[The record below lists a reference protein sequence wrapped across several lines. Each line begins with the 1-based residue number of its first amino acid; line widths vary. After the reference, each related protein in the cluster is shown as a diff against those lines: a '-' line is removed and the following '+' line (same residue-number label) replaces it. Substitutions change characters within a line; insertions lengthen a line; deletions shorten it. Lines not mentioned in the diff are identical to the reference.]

1 MGTSE
6 QLLNLYLR
14 RRNPDTG
21 QCTVARVLACDA
33 LGCPTTGLQD
43 GDDQRPWT
51 GAAARDAEP
60 IIFVLC
66 GLLLCCLLARLV
78 RERLRATAPPPPFLT
93 HTHMRLAQLCLLALR
108 GTLSLAFAV
117 YPCLSCVHTCGLI
130 NFLRVHSVCAG
141 EKRGFA

>member
-93 HTHMRLAQLCLLALR
+93 HTHAACAVMLASAA
-108 GTLSLAFAV
+108 GNIIAGV
-117 YPCLSCVHTCGLI
+117 CGLSMSLVCAYMWSDQ
-130 NFLRVHSVCAG
+130 FLACALSVC
-141 EKRGFA
+141 R